1 MNKKVGFYGGKFL
14 PLHNG
19 HIYSILYSAR
29 KCDELHVFLFY
40 NTFEEKKKIEESVFP
55 KKLLT
60 PQPTIFITS
69 LDSESHLII
78 LLSLV
83 LLKHFSE
90 SIE

>member
-40 NTFEEKKKIEESVFP
+40 NTFEEKKKNRR
-55 KKLLT
+55 KC
-60 PQPTIFITS
+60 
-69 LDSESHLII
+69 
-78 LLSLV
+78 
-83 LLKHFSE
+83 FS
-90 SIE
+90 